1 MNLNRAFAKR
11 GIHLGA
17 VALGWIVAVVIASV
31 FSAILATKFGAS
43 NARGVSAG
51 EAASVGVIGLIASF
65 LAYVVGGYVAGS
77 RTNTAKPLNGAMTAV
92 LGLVIGIILS
102 ILLSILLLLV
112 GGSDFPP
119 GPIGIG
125 GASGGGFISVL
136 ILFLVNLAGGYV
148 GGRVAESRS

>member
-1 MNLNRAFAKR
+1 MNRALGQR
-11 GIHLGA
+11 GIQLGA
-17 VALGWIVAVVIASV
+17 VALGWIVAVVIAFV
-31 FSAILATKFGAS
+31 LGAILAAIFGAS
-43 NARGVSAG
+43 NVGGVSAG

-102 ILLSILLLLV
+102 IILSILLLLA

-119 GPIGIG
+119 GPVGIG

-136 ILFLVNLAGGYV
+136 IVFLVNLAGGYV